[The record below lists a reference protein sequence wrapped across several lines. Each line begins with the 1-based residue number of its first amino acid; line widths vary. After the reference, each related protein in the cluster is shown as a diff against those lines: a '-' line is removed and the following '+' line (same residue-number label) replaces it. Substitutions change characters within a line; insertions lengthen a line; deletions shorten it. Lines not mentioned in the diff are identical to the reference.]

1 MSGDKRNT
9 GLIGKYRVERLDGKP
24 VDWAFVLQDTDPY
37 TPYALMAYAK
47 VREQVDSL
55 PDHLRSPAVRRVI
68 DILTDAEGSGQ

>member
-47 VREQVDSL
+47 VCERDYPTL
-55 PDHLRSPAVRRVI
+55 AADLRSRAADLREA
-68 DILTDAEGSGQ
+68 DKG